1 MSEAQKFIKTDEAI
15 EAEKMLENDPM
26 EVIKAAAEGI
36 GLVLNDPKP
45 NCKHCHGRGYLG
57 RNALTREPIPCKCIF
72 PKYESQ
78 KPSDP
83 MILPQNRAERRKALK
98 KMSNKQASIYLKNI
112 DNADNQN

>member
-15 EAEKMLENDPM
+15 EAEKMLEDDPM

-45 NCKHCHGRGYLG
+45 NCKHCHGRGWVG
-57 RNALTREPIPCKCIF
+57 RNAETKEPIPCTCIF

-78 KPSDP
+78 RPAP
-83 MILPQNRAERRKALK
+83 NILPMNRKQRRAAKNK
-98 KMSNKQASIYLKNI
+98 K
-112 DNADNQN
+112 